1 MVDNNRNLIDNHGLQ
16 VDNGKGRMITN
27 RRQTNTIREFILAKL
42 PEHSHDIAKLVA
54 QRFNITRQAVNKHIQ
69 HLLTQQLISKMGA
82 TKNCR
87 YILKEASYVQ
97 LREERLPPPISW
109 EKSYPITPQLA
120 EDIVWSTDIQPLL
133 QSLPANVLDIWHYGF
148 TEMFNNAM
156 DHSEGLSITVQVTIA
171 KEAVEIMISDNGV
184 GIFKK
189 IQRVM
194 SLLDE
199 RHALVELAKGKL
211 TTDPKRHSGEGVF
224 FTSKIFD
231 LYLIYSGKVTFS
243 HEFDKSYD
251 AINEA
256 GESYLGTSIVMK
268 ISNQSERKIKDT
280 FDQYA
285 SEEDDYQFNK
295 TIVPVK
301 LAQYD
306 NNTLISR
313 SQAKRLLARVELF
326 KNIVLDF
333 TDIDIIGQAF
343 ADEIFRVFVQQRPEI
358 NLTAINYN
366 ADVKRMISRAQSVK
380 L

>member
-1 MVDNNRNLIDNHGLQ
+1 L
-16 VDNGKGRMITN
+16 
-27 RRQTNTIREFILAKL
+27 
-42 PEHSHDIAKLVA
+42 S
-54 QRFNITRQAVNKHIQ
+54 
-69 HLLTQQLISKMGA
+69 
-82 TKNCR
+82 
-87 YILKEASYVQ
+87 
-97 LREERLPPPISW
+97 
-109 EKSYPITPQLA
+109 
-120 EDIVWSTDIQPLL
+120 
-133 QSLPANVLDIWHYGF
+133 ANVLDIWHYGF

-171 KEAVEIMISDNGV
+171 KQAVEIVISDNGI

-189 IQRVM
+189 IQHAM
-194 SLLDE
+194 NLLDE
-199 RHALVELAKGKL
+199 RHALIELAKGKL
-211 TTDPKRHSGEGVF
+211 TTDPKRHPGEGIF

-231 LYLIYSGKVTFS
+231 LYLTCAGKVTFS

-251 AINEA
+251 AINEE
-256 GESYLGTSIVMK
+256 GENHLGTSVAMK
-268 ISNQSERKIKDT
+268 ISNQSDRKIKDT

-285 SEEDDYQFNK
+285 SEEDDYQFSK

-313 SQAKRLLARVELF
+313 SQAKRLLSRVELF

-333 TDIDIIGQAF
+333 AGIDTIGQAF
-343 ADEIFRVFVQQRPEI
+343 ADEIFRVFVQIRPEI

-366 ADVKRMISRAQSVK
+366 ADVKRMISRAQSVI